1 MTGQQHV
8 TGTLLALG
16 SPQRMKQTKVLT
28 SRSLP
33 FGESKGIGN
42 VEDEVIETLSWDPRA
57 DVTEKVM
64 FE

>member
-1 MTGQQHV
+1 
-8 TGTLLALG
+8 
-16 SPQRMKQTKVLT
+16 MKQTKVLT
-28 SRSLP
+28 PRSLP

-42 VEDEVIETLSWDPRA
+42 VEDQVVETLSWDPRA

>member
-1 MTGQQHV
+1 
-8 TGTLLALG
+8 
-16 SPQRMKQTKVLT
+16 MKQAKVLT

-42 VEDEVIETLSWDPRA
+42 VEDEVVETLSWDPIA
-57 DVTEKVM
+57 DVTEKFM

>member
-1 MTGQQHV
+1 
-8 TGTLLALG
+8 
-16 SPQRMKQTKVLT
+16 MKQAKVLT

-42 VEDEVIETLSWDPRA
+42 VEDEVVEILSWDPIA
-57 DVTEKVM
+57 DVTEKFM

>member
-1 MTGQQHV
+1 
-8 TGTLLALG
+8 
-16 SPQRMKQTKVLT
+16 MKQTKVLT

-42 VEDEVIETLSWDPRA
+42 VEDEVVETLCWDPIGE
-57 DVTEKVM
+57 VTENFM

>member
-1 MTGQQHV
+1 
-8 TGTLLALG
+8 
-16 SPQRMKQTKVLT
+16 MKQTKVLT
-28 SRSLP
+28 PRSLP

-42 VEDEVIETLSWDPRA
+42 VEDEVVETLSWDPRA

>member
-1 MTGQQHV
+1 MTEQQHV

-16 SPQRMKQTKVLT
+16 KPQWMKPTKVLT

-42 VEDEVIETLSWDPRA
+42 VEDEVVETLCWDPIGE
-57 DVTEKVM
+57 VTENFM

>member
-1 MTGQQHV
+1 MTEQQHV

-33 FGESKGIGN
+33 VGASKGIGN